1 MAGLSARCGK
11 HNIRHRFVKK
21 ILFYPPFSVISP
33 LSDFCEHI
41 PSNTE
46 AHETI
51 FLTGDDNV
59 SRRYLS
65 ENEVQLLLD
74 TAQQHSIRNYCM
86 IYLAFIH
93 GLRAS
98 ELLTLKLTDYDPL
111 ASTLSIRRLKG
122 GLSTIHPL
130 STEEGQIIGQWLQE
144 RSRSPSADTPW
155 FFPSRNHTHI
165 TRQRFWQIIRM
176 YGAMAGLTVKTHPH
190 MLRHA
195 CGFALAERGN
205 DTRLI
210 QDYLGHRNIQ
220 HTVRYTAT
228 SPARFRR
235 AWIPFPHRTITQ
247 EKVRS
252 GSHITHT
259 SCASH
264 ALPMPPRVS
273 PLDLSLIY
281 KEYGDTMKNIRKIL
295 SDIQY
300 SLRRLDSLV
309 TAG

>member
-1 MAGLSARCGK
+1 MLC
-11 HNIRHRFVKK
+11 
-21 ILFYPPFSVISP
+21 
-33 LSDFCEHI
+33 
-41 PSNTE
+41 
-46 AHETI
+46 
-51 FLTGDDNV
+51 LTGDDNV

-74 TAQQHSIRNYCM
+74 TAQQHSLRNYCM

-98 ELLTLKLTDYDPL
+98 ELLSLQLSDYDPL

-130 STEEGQIIGQWLQE
+130 STEEGRIISQWLQE
-144 RSRSPSADTPW
+144 RSRSSSADSPW
-155 FFPSRNHTHI
+155 LFPSRNRTHI

-176 YGAMAGLTVKTHPH
+176 YGVMAGLNIRVYPH

-210 QDYLGHRNIQ
+210 QDYLGHRNIR

-228 SPARFRR
+228 SPARFRQ
-235 AWIPFPHRTITQ
+235 AWLSPPSHTLTPEQTHSAGSVTQTYRPPHGRNRTTGL
-247 EKVRS
+247 S
-252 GSHITHT
+252 
-259 SCASH
+259 
-264 ALPMPPRVS
+264 PPE
-273 PLDLSLIY
+273 LSLIQL
-281 KEYGDTMKNIRKIL
+281 EYGDMIKNIWQEL
-295 SDIQY
+295 SDIQHI
-300 SLRRLDSLV
+300 LRRIDSRT